1 MDIFSVPWL
10 ILALGAFFTGLGKG
24 GLPGAG
30 NLTVALFALVFQTYA
45 KGVALSVGVLLPIL
59 ISADIAAVLIYRRHT
74 EWKFIFRLLPFF
86 LIGILAGWL
95 VFDYFKS
102 RDELLKTLIGA
113 VLLGMTAL
121 HFLRQW
127 TKSTDKEDKSR
138 ANEPKGSLILGIFFG
153 LLGGIATMLANAA
166 GPVAQLYLLAMA
178 LPKYAFIGTAAWL
191 FLIVNVAKVPFM
203 VDLGIINTEW
213 IVISL
218 QMIPIAVVATMI
230 APLIV
235 KHINQ
240 KLFETLLWLFVVF
253 AGLKLLA

>member
-30 NLTVALFALVFQTYA
+30 NLTVALFALVFQTLPG
-45 KGVALSVGVLLPIL
+45 GVALSVGVLLPIL

-127 TKSTDKEDKSR
+127 TKKHR
-138 ANEPKGSLILGIFFG
+138 QGRQ
-153 LLGGIATMLANAA
+153 IA
-166 GPVAQLYLLAMA
+166 
-178 LPKYAFIGTAAWL
+178 
-191 FLIVNVAKVPFM
+191 
-203 VDLGIINTEW
+203 
-213 IVISL
+213 S
-218 QMIPIAVVATMI
+218 
-230 APLIV
+230 
-235 KHINQ
+235 
-240 KLFETLLWLFVVF
+240 
-253 AGLKLLA
+253 

>member
-1 MDIFSVPWL
+1 M
-10 ILALGAFFTGLGKG
+10 
-24 GLPGAG
+24 
-30 NLTVALFALVFQTYA
+30 
-45 KGVALSVGVLLPIL
+45 LPIL

-138 ANEPKGSLILGIFFG
+138 ANEPKGSLILGIFFD
-153 LLGGIATMLANAA
+153 
-166 GPVAQLYLLAMA
+166 
-178 LPKYAFIGTAAWL
+178 F
-191 FLIVNVAKVPFM
+191 
-203 VDLGIINTEW
+203 
-213 IVISL
+213 
-218 QMIPIAVVATMI
+218 
-230 APLIV
+230 
-235 KHINQ
+235 
-240 KLFETLLWLFVVF
+240 
-253 AGLKLLA
+253 